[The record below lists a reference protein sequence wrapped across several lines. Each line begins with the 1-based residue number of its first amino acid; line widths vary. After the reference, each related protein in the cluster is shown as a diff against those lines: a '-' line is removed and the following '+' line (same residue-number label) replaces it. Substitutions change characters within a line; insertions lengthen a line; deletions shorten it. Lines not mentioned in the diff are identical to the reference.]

1 MKKTFAILLSVLA
14 IFCFSACQK
23 AAEPSAA
30 PDEKKITQSATEY
43 FEQMRSGDFD
53 TIYNAL
59 PDSVKNQTKSA
70 QAIQD
75 SWDEAVTKAGGLPK
89 SSEPKVS
96 YYHPEHTDQIRVEF
110 IIPCENEDFKVF
122 INYDGNGNLY
132 NYVIWKNS

>member
-30 PDEKKITQSATEY
+30 PDEQKITQSATEY

-59 PDSVKNQTKSA
+59 PDSVKKQTKSA

-89 SSEPKVS
+89 GSEPKVS
-96 YYHPEHTDQIRVEF
+96 CYHPEHTDQIRVEF